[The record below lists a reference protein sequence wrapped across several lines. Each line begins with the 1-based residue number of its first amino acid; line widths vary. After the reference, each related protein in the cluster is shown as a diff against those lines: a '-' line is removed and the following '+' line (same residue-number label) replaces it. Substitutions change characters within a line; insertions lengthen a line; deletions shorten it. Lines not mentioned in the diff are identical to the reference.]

1 MPSKKK
7 PKKTAAKKPPRPAP
21 PEEDLPS
28 IDIDALIDGDA
39 DDTVPDMPEEDPAD
53 RPAGLE
59 ELRGPSD
66 DEMSREESATDLPPT
81 TVAMLSADD
90 FTDVVDDV
98 DEGEGESEEGGVE
111 DLSDDLHAESDAD
124 TLPPDIDF
132 PVEDMLGASEPAFG
146 ELSSADLDQAAAR
159 ERRAERNERIQ
170 ELLTLA
176 EAQGGYLTYDDLH
189 ETLPENVVK
198 DADVEYYLTILKNM
212 DIPVVEASEAE
223 KLAAE
228 GEAAAASGSRQ
239 AKLDLIDDP
248 VRLYM
253 HQMGQVNLLSKEQEL
268 EICKRIKESEKSVRT
283 LFNRFGFAPVMFATM
298 LERIE
303 TGIER
308 FDRAVSDKI
317 FDSRDFYMAR
327 IPRLREALLDIHARM
342 EKTANAL
349 AQAKSKEAARR
360 AESAMLKLREEL
372 RALTEEPRTEEPQ
385 PFDGPVHAQPPPIVL
400 DENSPL
406 CLFFK
411 QKTIEAI
418 AAEADERVY
427 RVYRQAL
434 RDAAELGSKSRRSRR
449 DEAALAEARAKIA
462 ELEPTFLMP
471 GEEFLREFERM
482 RTALHEGQKART
494 EMVEANLRL
503 VISIVKKYMNRGL
516 SFLDL
521 IQEGNTGLMKA
532 VEKFEY
538 TRGYKFS
545 TYATWWIRQAAT
557 RAIADQA
564 RTIRIPV
571 HMIETI
577 NKLMRVQKRMVQE
590 LGREPTPEECAVE
603 MDMTPDRVRQIY
615 KMAQQPISLQ
625 SPVGDGDDARYGDF
639 IEDKS
644 SVNPAEQAGKA
655 MLKEDLV
662 KVLGTL
668 SERERRVVE
677 LRFGL
682 QDGFS
687 RTLEEVGKMFN
698 VTRERIRQ
706 IESKALR
713 KLRHYSRRN
722 LLEEYRA

>member
-7 PKKTAAKKPPRPAP
+7 SKAPAKKAP
-21 PEEDLPS
+21 PPPEDDLPP
-28 IDIDALIDGDA
+28 IDIDALLDSA
-39 DDTVPDMPEEDPAD
+39 AEEPVPDLPEEDPAD
-53 RPAGLE
+53 RPVDLE
-59 ELRGPSD
+59 DLRGPSD
-66 DEMSREESATDLPPT
+66 AEMSMEEGATPGLASGAPT
-81 TVAMLSADD
+81 SDD
-90 FTDVVDDV
+90 FVVDV
-98 DEGEGESEEGGVE
+98 DDDADESPMGDDIVGGEENDGSFPM
-111 DLSDDLHAESDAD
+111 DADAD
-124 TLPPDIDF
+124 TLPPDIELPDS
-132 PVEDMLGASEPAFG
+132 MLNSTQPTDDG
-146 ELSSADLDQAAAR
+146 LSSEDLDQAAAR
-159 ERRAERNERIQ
+159 ERRAERNEKIQ
-170 ELLTLA
+170 ELIKLA
-176 EAQGGYLTYDDLH
+176 EAQGGFLTYDDLH

-223 KLAAE
+223 KFLAL
-228 GEAAAASGSRQ
+228 GESGTTAASRQ
-239 AKLDLIDDP
+239 SKLDLFDDP
-248 VRLYM
+248 VRMYM
-253 HQMGQVNLLSKEQEL
+253 HQMGQVNLLTKEQEI
-268 EICKRIKESEKSVRT
+268 EICKRIEESEKSVRT
-283 LFNRFGFAPVMFATM
+283 LFNRFGFAPLMFA
-298 LERIE
+298 ERLDQIE
-303 TGIER
+303 AGTER
-308 FDRAVSDKI
+308 FDRSVSEKI
-317 FDSRDFYMAR
+317 LDSRDVYMAR

-342 EKTANAL
+342 EKAARS
-349 AQAKSKEAARR
+349 AAAARSKESARR
-360 AESAMLKLREEL
+360 AETAMRNLREEL
-372 RALTEEPRTEEPQ
+372 RALTEEPRDESPA
-385 PFDGPVHAQPPPIVL
+385 FDGPVNAQPPPLVL

-406 CLFFK
+406 CLHFK

-434 RDAAELGSKSRRSRR
+434 RDVADLGPKTRRTRR
-449 DEAALAEARAKIA
+449 DDATLEEARAKVA
-462 ELEPTFLMP
+462 ELEASFLMP
-471 GEEFLREFERM
+471 GEEFLREFERL

-577 NKLMRVQKRMVQE
+577 NKLMRIQKRLTQD
-590 LGREPTPEECAVE
+590 LGRKPTPEECAVE
-603 MDMTPDRVRQIY
+603 MDMTPERVRQILE
-615 KMAQQPISLQ
+615 MAQQPISLQ
-625 SPVGDGDDARYGDF
+625 SPVGDADDAKYGDF
-639 IEDKS
+639 IPDT
-644 SVNPAEQAGKA
+644 SVANPAEQAGNA
-655 MLKEDLV
+655 MLKEDLMR
-662 KVLGTL
+662 VLNTL
-668 SERERRVVE
+668 NPRERSVVE

-682 QDGFS
+682 RDGFS

-722 LLEEYRA
+722 LLEEYRK